1 MLNLSRTL
9 QFTALTLVLA
19 SGLAQ
24 AQSYPNRPVKIVVP
38 FAAGGPADNYARFMA
53 QRLGEEL
60 KQTFV
65 IDNKPGAGSIIGT
78 DLVAKSPADGYTLL
92 MMSNTHTVNE
102 SLIATK
108 PFGLMK
114 DFVGIAPVNY
124 SNLLLVVHP
133 SVPVKSVNE
142 LVALAKSKPGKLN
155 YASSGNG
162 TPYHMAGE
170 LFKFMAGI
178 DMTHVPY
185 KGSSGA
191 RTDIVG
197 GQVDVMFDAETT
209 MAALARDGKVRTLAG
224 TGLTRSA
231 NLQDL
236 PTVSETVP
244 KFEATIW
251 LGLMAPKG
259 TPADVVS
266 KLNAEVRKI
275 VNNPEVKAAWAKQ
288 GAVPMSMSV
297 PEFDQYLNAYI
308 AKVSQEKGVALPPLT
323 EALPERIAQPTLSLL
338 LTLVPTDAT
347 PYLNALTWMNTQLS
361 TAQQGLS
368 SMMKPVEGFIWARM
382 KGLPQAHV
390 QEAFATCDEI
400 AKCMDARDQAKQ
412 ASQEQ
417 ELVRR
422 LTTFQNP
429 ALQTAMK
436 ENKRLVEKSE
446 QIQKQAQSGEL
457 LSKFSL
463 PTAKEISVPLIAPE
477 GGSRLSELQKSDPAK
492 YKSLQ
497 QQGGS
502 MFALKGLMEQ
512 INRTI

>member
-1 MLNLSRTL
+1 MLNLSLTL
-9 QFTALTLVLA
+9 KFTALTLALA
-19 SGLAQ
+19 CGLAQ

-60 KQTFV
+60 KQSFV

-102 SLIATK
+102 SLIPTK

-133 SVPVKSVNE
+133 SVPVKSVGE

-209 MAALARDGKVRTLAG
+209 MAAMSRDNKVRALAG
-224 TGLTRSA
+224 TGLARSA

-236 PTVSETVP
+236 PTVAETVP

-259 TPADVVS
+259 TPADVVN

-275 VNNPEVKAAWAKQ
+275 VNNPDVKAAWAKQ
-288 GAVPMSMSV
+288 GAVPMSMNVS
-297 PEFDQYLNAYI
+297 EFDQYLNADI
-308 AKVSQEKGVALPPLT
+308 AKWANIVKISGA
-323 EALPERIAQPTLSLL
+323 
-338 LTLVPTDAT
+338 
-347 PYLNALTWMNTQLS
+347 
-361 TAQQGLS
+361 
-368 SMMKPVEGFIWARM
+368 KP
-382 KGLPQAHV
+382 
-390 QEAFATCDEI
+390 D
-400 AKCMDARDQAKQ
+400 
-412 ASQEQ
+412 
-417 ELVRR
+417 
-422 LTTFQNP
+422 
-429 ALQTAMK
+429 
-436 ENKRLVEKSE
+436 
-446 QIQKQAQSGEL
+446 
-457 LSKFSL
+457 
-463 PTAKEISVPLIAPE
+463 
-477 GGSRLSELQKSDPAK
+477 
-492 YKSLQ
+492 
-497 QQGGS
+497 
-502 MFALKGLMEQ
+502 
-512 INRTI
+512 

>member
-1 MLNLSRTL
+1 MIKLPHSLK
-9 QFTALTLVLA
+9 FALLAMTLA
-19 SGLAQ
+19 SGWVQ

-53 QRLGEEL
+53 LRLGEEL
-60 KQTFV
+60 KQSFV

-102 SLIATK
+102 SLIPSK

-133 SVPVKSVNE
+133 SVPVKTVGE

-197 GQVDVMFDAETT
+197 GQVDLMFDAETT
-209 MAALARDGKVRTLAG
+209 MAVMSRENKVRALAG
-224 TGLTRSA
+224 TGLSRSA

-236 PTVSETVP
+236 PTVAETVP

-259 TPADVVS
+259 TPAEVVN

-288 GAVPMSMSV
+288 GAVPMSMNVS
-297 PEFDQYLNAYI
+297 EFEQYLNADI
-308 AKVSQEKGVALPPLT
+308 AKWGNIVKISGA
-323 EALPERIAQPTLSLL
+323 
-338 LTLVPTDAT
+338 
-347 PYLNALTWMNTQLS
+347 
-361 TAQQGLS
+361 
-368 SMMKPVEGFIWARM
+368 KP
-382 KGLPQAHV
+382 
-390 QEAFATCDEI
+390 D
-400 AKCMDARDQAKQ
+400 
-412 ASQEQ
+412 
-417 ELVRR
+417 
-422 LTTFQNP
+422 
-429 ALQTAMK
+429 
-436 ENKRLVEKSE
+436 
-446 QIQKQAQSGEL
+446 
-457 LSKFSL
+457 
-463 PTAKEISVPLIAPE
+463 
-477 GGSRLSELQKSDPAK
+477 
-492 YKSLQ
+492 
-497 QQGGS
+497 
-502 MFALKGLMEQ
+502 
-512 INRTI
+512 